1 MNDLKIGIVVA
12 DYDEYSPFVE
22 AINFAAAKDYKYFN
36 RKAISFECG
45 NAEVICINCGIGKVN
60 AATAAT
66 HLVDM
71 GCTYILNYGLSG
83 GISHVRRGEIVLP
96 DRFLEHDFDL
106 TGIGYKPCE
115 KPSQRYVYDADKSL
129 LQLAETA
136 IGSCE
141 KGTAVCGD
149 RFICNA
155 DDRDFLRDTFGATT
169 CDMETAAIASV
180 CDMANVPFLSLR
192 RVSDDAG
199 EDAYSN
205 YSNMNTGE
213 GKTLSEVF
221 LKVLKV
227 LCSEV
232 KN

>member
-1 MNDLKIGIVVA
+1 MKDLKIGIVVA
-12 DYDEYSPFVE
+12 DYDEYAPFAE
-22 AINFAAAKDYKYFN
+22 SINFATKKEYKYFN
-36 RKAISFECG
+36 RKAISFQCG
-45 NAEVICINCGIGKVN
+45 NAVVVCINCGIGKVN

-66 HLVDM
+66 HLADI

-83 GISHVRRGEIVLP
+83 GISHVHRGEVVLP

-115 KPSQRYVYDADKSL
+115 KPSQKYIYEANPAL
-129 LQLAETA
+129 LKAAQSA
-136 IGSCE
+136 IGECAG
-141 KGTAVCGD
+141 GTAVCGD
-149 RFICNA
+149 RFICDA
-155 DDRDFLRDTFGATT
+155 ADRDFLRDTFGATT

-180 CDMANVPFLSLR
+180 CDMANIPFLSLR

-199 EDAYSN
+199 EDAYAN
-205 YSNMNTGE
+205 YNDMNTGD

-221 LKVLKV
+221 LKVIFA
-227 LCSEV
+227 LCGEV